1 MNFEN
6 LEQEFA
12 YYVRLALL
20 QEAFT
25 DLLFSQTT
33 RTRMSD
39 EKNKFAIAK
48 FESNLSVSL
57 EMKDLAQ
64 KVFSNLTTAGT
75 GVLKRVGEI
84 LDTQIKCFKAER
96 TAKAFAR
103 CHEILAPLGIEAQAI
118 DLKSLMPIIEG
129 LSLESETETVAQ
141 AMWENLLLTAIV
153 YGRVHPSW
161 IGIMKQLGPLDAK
174 VLDAFWK
181 TAVVPNTEEG
191 GMHNGSH
198 YKRYPPE
205 ILAIKKQTNGAKI
218 REFLQSENGG
228 KVDRDAITEAITIL
242 GSDGIIDIIGYS
254 GNEENW
260 LKLTL
265 KGGRFMRAVTG
276 EIS

>member
-12 YYVRLALL
+12 YYARLALF

-33 RTRMSD
+33 RTPMSD

-48 FESNLSVSL
+48 FESNLSISPEV
-57 EMKDLAQ
+57 KDFAQ
-64 KVFSNLTTAGT
+64 KVFSNLTTT
-75 GVLKRVGEI
+75 GGELLKKVGEI

-103 CHEILAPLGIEAQAI
+103 CHEILTPLGIEPQAI

-129 LSLESETETVAQ
+129 ISLESEKEPILQ
-141 AMWENLLLTAIV
+141 DMWGNLLLTAIA
-153 YGRVHPSW
+153 YGSVHPSC

-181 TAVVPNTEEG
+181 TALAPDTERG
-191 GMHNGSH
+191 GMYQGNH
-198 YKRYPPE
+198 YSEYPPE
-205 ILAIKKQTNGAKI
+205 ILAIHKQTNGAKI
-218 REFLQSENGG
+218 REFLEAANEEHID
-228 KVDRDAITEAITIL
+228 KNAITESIAILAGDDLINVM
-242 GSDGIIDIIGYS
+242 GYQ

-260 LKLTL
+260 LNLTP
-265 KGGRFMRAVTG
+265 KGGRFMRTVMG
-276 EIS
+276 EIN

>member
-1 MNFEN
+1 MNFEA

-12 YYVRLALL
+12 YYAKRLSFK
-20 QEAFT
+20 EAFI
-25 DLLFSQTT
+25 DLLFSQPR
-33 RTRMSD
+33 RTPMSD

-48 FESNLSVSL
+48 FESNLSISPEV
-57 EMKDLAQ
+57 KDFTQ
-64 KVFSNLTTAGT
+64 KVFINLTTAGA
-75 GVLKRVGEI
+75 GLLKRVGEI
-84 LDTQIKCFKAER
+84 LDTQIKCFHAER

-103 CHEILAPLGIEAQAI
+103 CHEILSPLGIEPQPI

-129 LSLESETETVAQ
+129 LSLESEKEPIAQ
-141 AMWENLLLTAIV
+141 SMWENLLLTAIV
-153 YGRVHPSW
+153 YGGIHPSC
-161 IGIMKQLGPLDAK
+161 IEIMKQLGPLDAK

-228 KVDRDAITEAITIL
+228 KADRDAITEAITIL
-242 GSDGIIDIIGYS
+242 GSDGIISITGYS
-254 GNEENW
+254 GDEESW
-260 LKLTL
+260 LRLTP
-265 KGGRFMRAVTG
+265 KGSRFMRAVTG
-276 EIS
+276 EIK